1 MFDIGFSELVVI
13 ALVALVVLGPE
24 RLPRAARF
32 AGLWVRRARAHW
44 YSVKSELEQ
53 ELAADELRRSLRE
66 TQDALRDA
74 GEALR
79 DPLSRQ
85 PQQPEVQSMPVTGE
99 DDGER
104 RD

>member
-24 RLPRAARF
+24 RLPRAARL

-44 YSVKSELEQ
+44 YAVKSELEQ
-53 ELAADELRRSLRE
+53 ELAADELKRSLSETRDALRE
-66 TQDALRDA
+66 TGESLRDA
-74 GEALR
+74 PSLPASTPAPTSDEH
-79 DPLSRQ
+79 
-85 PQQPEVQSMPVTGE
+85 
-99 DDGER
+99 DGER

>member
-1 MFDIGFSELVVI
+1 MFDIVFSELVVI

-44 YSVKSELEQ
+44 YAVKSEFEQ
-53 ELAADELRRSLRE
+53 ELVADELRRSLHE
-66 TQDALRDA
+66 AKDALHET

-79 DPLSRQ
+79 DSLPRDSTQ
-85 PQQPEVQSMPVTGE
+85 ASSTGE
-99 DDGER
+99 VDGER